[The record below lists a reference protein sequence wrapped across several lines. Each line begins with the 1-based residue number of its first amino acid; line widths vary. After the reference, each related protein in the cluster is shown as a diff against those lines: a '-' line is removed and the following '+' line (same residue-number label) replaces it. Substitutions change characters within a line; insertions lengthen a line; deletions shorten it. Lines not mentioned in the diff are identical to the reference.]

1 MYVSSNIR
9 HSQSKSI
16 WCHVWSKLVGSKWK
30 AYECKCNAHRNSKLF
45 HEYHP
50 IDCRLSPQTNS
61 YSNNQALES
70 CREVAVARARASQTT
85 RTFGRQISSQPK
97 QRPHT
102 APMQLVLSGC
112 IESRP
117 PSVRWGSTS
126 GGAGVM
132 RGTLQPHPRALR
144 PTTDLA
150 GARAQHVRLVTGT
163 ALDPEK
169 VLQCFASNQIRK
181 HRCVCRSLPVPIL
194 FTGTESVGG
203 VGFEVGL

>member
-132 RGTLQPHPRALR
+132 RGTPAPPAR
-144 PTTDLA
+144 PPPDHRPC
-150 GARAQHVRLVTGT
+150 GRARAACPLSYRYCARPRKSTSMF
-163 ALDPEK
+163 
-169 VLQCFASNQIRK
+169 CFEPNQK
-181 HRCVCRSLPVPIL
+181 TPLCV
-194 FTGTESVGG
+194 
-203 VGFEVGL
+203 